1 MGRKAFLR
9 FALAVCLAIA
19 GLAVLLGLLVGA
31 QEQVYA
37 ASSQPASGG
46 AVLRLAPPSGPA
58 PAPAASPPL
67 APLSQGAGDVITV
80 CSGCPITSVQAAVNA
95 AATGDTIKVAQ
106 GVYTDANT
114 DGVVVVITKMLT
126 LRGGYTT
133 TNWTVSDPE
142 IYRTQLNGLGAARV
156 ISIAA
161 GIAPTVEGFEICNG
175 DADKGGGVYIAG
187 GSPTLRSNRIYSNTA
202 DAGGG
207 VYIAAGSPVVQ
218 NNLIYLNQSSIIG
231 FSGGGG
237 VYVADGTSLLQHN
250 TFYANAAVSY
260 GGGVYI
266 AAGSPVISATI
277 IASNAAFPGTIYGGG
292 IYAFGG
298 SAPILDYNDVWD
310 NTGGNYWGTTAGGN
324 SISANPLFEN
334 PAAEN
339 FRLLAGSP
347 CRDLVPV
354 AHSVGLDYEGRARP
368 FGEQSDVGAHE
379 FYSTDICSVRLG
391 SGRVYTSVQA
401 AVDAAGEGD
410 LIKVAGYCA
419 GVEGRSGVTQTVY
432 ISKGLTLRGGYTV
445 INWSDPDG
453 DAYVTTLDAEGQ
465 GRVVYVNSAAAVVVE
480 GFRIYNG
487 AITGTGSHG
496 GGVYLGGGGDHV
508 VRYNE
513 IYSNTANNDGGGVYL
528 GSSAR
533 VYENDIYSNVA
544 DSSGGGVYVDSGAR
558 VYGNDIYSNTA
569 VGVGGNYGG
578 GGICVE
584 HDDALVYDNVVYANK
599 ATGTG
604 EYDGGGGIQVRAGAM
619 VQDNVVYDNQSAR
632 VGGGIQVYL
641 VAAAVRGNTVY
652 ENTAADQGGGIHIKH
667 LFNGAVVEY
676 NTIYSNTASGVSNKV
691 GGGVYVEGSTSG
703 DGPTIQYNTISS
715 NTVSAK
721 DGGGIYAQNSSLI
734 RGNII
739 YNHSANRGG
748 GIAVTTVSGP
758 GPIIERN
765 EIFRNDATTEGG
777 GIWTGDND
785 QATIEG
791 NLVYSNTGGDGIN
804 IGFTALV
811 QNNTVYGNAEDGIEW
826 RGAGAPTLRN
836 NTAYG
841 NGEDGI
847 DLGND
852 TATLRNNIA
861 VSNTSYGITAP
872 LPMPCDYC
880 NVWGN
885 PLGINGGYGG
895 FVFGTNSISGNPLF
909 VTPGVDF
916 HLLPGSP
923 CIDTADPSDYPAK
936 DLDGVD
942 RPIGSRAD
950 VGAYEFRPGT
960 CFARIGGSGQVY
972 TDVQTAVYTASP
984 GVEVQ
989 VAGLCQGV
997 LAVGGGTVSQTVYIS
1012 QALTL
1017 RGGYT
1022 FTNWVSPTTQTVLDP
1037 QGQGRGVYITGTG
1050 AVMVDGFIIR
1060 GGSAVTG
1067 GGLYVAMALS
1077 PMIQNIVFYNN
1088 SADYGGGFGSAGGS
1102 PRLYNDT
1109 FISNTATYSGGA
1121 VYLGADSPVVSN
1133 TIVVSNTAA
1142 SGGGGGIFATVGFS
1156 PSLAYNNV
1164 WQNTGG
1170 NYAGSASADPTD
1182 FSDNPLFAD
1191 FAFHLQPDSPCIHTG
1206 DPGTTLDRDFE
1217 GDDRPLGRGYDV
1229 GADESALYPD
1239 VSFTPYSEKSGFPG
1253 DSVVHVHFLTNTG
1266 TITDTFDLTST
1277 LTTSETDWF
1286 ASHGL
1291 VFLLPPGA
1299 GVNVPVTISVP
1310 SEAVSGTW
1318 ASVVITAESRLNSD
1332 IYSVVSNTTIV
1343 SRKEGVELA
1352 PAYDEYVNPGTVI
1365 TYVHTITNTGNVS
1378 DTFVIEWSSSY
1389 GWAGVTPQ
1397 NLSLGSYVTATVW
1410 VSIEIPGT
1418 APGGLIETTV
1428 LTATSPGSGA
1438 QAVLTDTTEVNYV
1451 TGDRHV
1457 DDDAV
1462 DGDVVNNCLIA
1473 GEPCRTIGHAVDQ
1486 AIGGDTVKVAEG
1498 TYNEHDIN
1506 INKNITLRGGYTTG
1520 DWAASDP
1527 ENRPTTVDAQGAG
1540 RVFYVFGTPTIEG
1553 FIIQGGATAGSGG
1566 GIYIFSPGSPLI
1578 RQNVISGNTAG
1589 VYGGGIY
1596 NELGAPVLE
1605 QNVLKFNS
1613 AYQGGGF
1620 ASTADDPGFWS
1631 NMVYDNVAS
1640 ADGGGVYVSGGSP
1653 RIWHDTLYNN
1663 TADRGGG
1670 IYLAGS
1676 GSPVVSNTIV
1686 AKNTAVITG
1695 GGIYSQATGAA
1706 LDYNDVWDNTP
1717 TDFFGASLGPN
1728 SISQDPSF
1736 VYPNLVGGERNLR
1749 IRIYSPPSPCIDIGD
1764 ATTVAEDFEGDPRT
1778 MGDKPDIG
1786 ADEAKKVGVQLESD
1800 DTDSGKPG
1808 DTITYRPTLTN
1819 KGNYTDTFKITATSE
1834 RGWELNLPDDVELGP
1849 DSSKQVDVSIKIKA
1863 NAIAYTVDR
1872 MIVTATSYLDGN
1884 FYATVVNTTTVERD
1898 CDMGW
1903 STPTFRRH
1911 RVASDEFAETYVS
1924 FSHVL
1929 NNDGNFTDTYDL
1941 DWSGSGTYGWWPVD
1955 GPSSVVVGPYS
1966 SKTVYFTVTVEQA
1979 PTSTLMVDTISI
1991 TATAGCVSQYDIMV
2005 HRIIVNQKPGLVME
2019 KDESGSGGS
2028 GATLTYKHILTNT
2041 GNYYDNTIW
2050 LTWHNSEPEW
2060 TVEVNDE
2067 DTPPKGIGLWP
2078 NSPSTVTVKVTIPD
2092 DATCDDSNTTII
2104 TATSWAGAYM
2114 GQVVSVTVRDVTN
2127 VAEATGIEFTQDETG
2142 NVSSDPSQP
2151 VAITYTHH
2159 LTNDGNCADTFH
2171 FISQTIPGFTV
2182 TVVPASV
2189 PLQAWES
2196 TTIDVII
2203 TVPPTDTSNLL
2214 VYTAII
2220 TAEGIGEWPKEAV
2233 VDTTIVNQAA
2243 GVTLT
2248 PDNTDVITQPSPG
2261 HGFFPVQYTHTLT
2274 NDGNYTDTFYLT
2286 SWNED
2291 AWTMRINGQ
2300 APPVAVVVGSGAIT
2314 TVQVE
2319 VQVPWYV
2326 YTITN
2331 RTVVTATS
2339 EFSPSVAASAVN
2351 TTTVRRPHVT
2361 LWPNIAQSV
2370 APGDVITHVHR
2381 LTNTGGI
2388 TDTYVITYFSSRGWA
2403 VVTPTVVYTLPPG
2416 SGVPV
2421 TATISV
2427 PTETMILSGTA
2438 DTLVITATSQI
2449 TEVVYDTAVDTTTVP
2464 YVPAAVITPDPGS
2477 GEARPGNAI
2486 VYTHTVTNTGNYT
2499 ETFRLKA
2506 RSEYANIGIV
2516 PGETPLLGP
2525 EEAYTQVVV
2534 TVLLPTHAATGET
2547 EESQVLVELYDAEKS
2562 QWIALAVAHDR
2573 TYVIPITGTRY
2584 IALQG
2589 TNENNNCRIPDWN
2602 PCATIQQAVD
2612 QALTGDEVR
2621 VAQGVYTD
2629 VHVHVT
2635 SGYTQVV
2642 YLEKSLTLRGGYTTS
2657 NWIASDP
2664 VARLTALDAGGQGRV
2679 IYVGA
2684 GIAPTIEG
2692 FHLRG
2697 GYASGTDNGA
2707 GLYIA
2712 TWAKPTVQL
2721 NWIYSNTAQGGY
2733 GGGVYYDGGVG
2744 TPVLQRNTVYTNTA
2758 QRGAG
2763 FYIAAGSPRVW
2774 NNVVYRNYA
2783 ADRGGGLYNGTG
2795 NPLIWNNTFYSNT
2808 ADRGGGLYLAGGSP
2822 VVSNTIIAENTAV
2835 ITGGGIYSQTAG
2847 ALLDY
2852 NDVFGNSPTDFFGAS
2867 LGPNSIPDDPRFMDA
2882 AGYDLYL
2889 RGNSPAINAGDPS
2902 STLPNDDRDGNQRA
2916 LLSPHDIGAYENGL
2930 TSAKAFI
2937 EQAPSGALITYTIMV
2952 TSVGGA
2958 PRTNIPVTDTL
2969 HPYLDYVALDYTTGS
2984 GEYITSG
2991 HIISWTGPV
3000 SATPTLI
3007 TITARITGWVAA
3019 YFPITNVAWVN
3030 YTPTAMVTTMVEPGP
3045 GPRYVATTGVATD
3058 TLNSC
3063 LQPERPCL
3071 TIQYAVDQALP
3082 GDEVRVAMDTYT
3094 SLAAGQVV
3102 SVSKAIA
3109 LVGGYEAALWEYNP
3123 DVYTTT
3129 LEAPGGTGVTVIGPV
3144 TGTVTVAG
3152 FHVVSGTK
3160 GVAVYTATVI
3170 ISRCRIYDNSDGIYV
3185 TDGDLTLQRSWVYD
3199 NADDG
3204 VEMVGSGA
3212 YTLTNNVIAHN
3223 TGAGLRAAGTGTVL
3237 NNTFARNDAAG
3248 AVVSDTVYF
3257 TNTIFYSHT
3266 VGISVASGSA
3276 YLSNTIW
3283 YSNTTNQA
3291 AGALISSTNVYS
3303 DPVFVNPDGM
3313 DYHIQVDSAAIEA
3326 GVNVTWLTE
3335 EDIDGHPR
3343 PLLEKF
3349 DIGADEFALVIAKQG
3364 PASADP
3370 GEIITYIFAL
3380 EGQEEGL
3387 VLTDTLPSYLTL
3399 TGTVECSGAGSC
3411 GWSYVASQWTI
3422 TWTGDISVTQPAYIT
3437 YTAQITTWLGDDVEI
3452 FNDAEVL
3459 MYGAVYRT
3467 GPSLTTINGVPGPRH
3482 VDAATGVDTDN
3493 SCRMEW
3499 KPCATVQRAVG
3510 QARSGDTVKV
3520 AEDTYTGAGSNV
3532 VFIDKSLTLEGGYTT
3547 AWTISD
3553 PVNNP
3558 TYLDGEVSRRVIY
3571 ITGTVPVTVTGFHL
3585 INGSASDDGGGLY
3598 AYAAT
3603 VTLANNWI
3611 YSNTAQGGYGGG
3623 VYVWGVGSTELT
3635 LTNNVIAANQAD
3647 SGGDGLYVGG
3657 NASAQG
3663 YLCHN
3668 TIADNAEEG
3677 LRVGAFTL
3685 YMTNTILSGHT
3696 VGITTS
3702 SGSANVT
3709 ADYTLWDGN
3718 GTDTDDS
3725 AGGSITTDNDL
3736 TGDPSFINS
3745 AAMDYHIKGDSAAAG
3760 AGVWAGVDTDI
3771 DGESRSSPPD
3781 VGADQ
3786 YPLRISRWA
3795 SPDEL
3800 GPSQT
3805 VTHTL
3810 AITNVA
3816 DYVVYGVTLTDTLP
3830 AGVNYDSSINTVTY
3844 TLGSGGYT
3852 EGAIGWTVDVPAQSS
3867 VYITYSVNITPYLT
3881 DGIVITF
3888 TASVSDLVSV
3898 FSGDALTVTVR
3909 TLAGTVHKEGQG
3921 AVLPAGEA
3929 TIGELVTYT
3938 VLITVPAGHV
3948 AYEPV
3953 VVDELPR
3960 LVESGG
3966 TLSASPALTYV
3977 VGSGSVTGSSIVGE
3991 IPSADGGTIT
4001 WTLKTVT
4008 ATTTVGGAEIV
4019 TLTFNARVLDLTD
4032 NTGGDLLTN
4041 TVTISYTELYSA
4053 GLARVIGDAQVLTL
4067 AEPNPVLTHTAAMT
4081 QELGTG
4087 ELVVIT
4093 VTVHNTGTTTL
4104 YDVMVTDTLQGGWV
4118 VSDTGAEVFTRNIIS
4133 ISAGGSIPVTF
4144 TARVSDTIEPAGIL
4158 TATAEVLGT
4167 SLPGIETYERVY
4179 TITQAV
4185 ITATIGYPNLLI
4197 SKDGPAVRSPGQ
4209 EIVYTI
4215 RYTNTGAVPAEG
4227 VQITDTLPL
4236 SLTGLISATSA
4247 GATVEHVGQTIT
4259 WTLTSPVGRG
4269 ASGDVW
4275 ITATVTITAQE
4286 GAVLVNTAGLVVIT
4300 TTEMITTDNSALAS
4314 TTVQLPSLSIT
4325 KTVEP
4330 AAAVLPDDLLT
4341 YTLTISNAGL
4351 GDATGLVISDTVP
4364 LSTTYQPLSCSGGNG
4379 CGESG
4384 GVVTWTMALLPAG
4397 EERSVTFTVQ
4407 VNSDV
4412 EFGTTILNETYDVA
4426 STQGMTA
4433 TADAPVGTMV
4443 DVVRDLSLEP
4453 PTQVASIL
4461 PGAQWVYIHTL
4472 KNLGNLAA
4480 TFDLAVSP
4488 EPLGWTYT
4496 LQPSSV
4502 ALAPNQ
4508 SVIITLTVQAPA
4520 STGQAVAV
4528 ITATW
4533 QGVPIVY
4540 ATAVDTTTVGCA
4552 APSAVSI
4559 DYSPTAPLIG
4569 QTVTFTAT
4577 VTGGTPP
4584 FNYTWDFGDS
4594 SGDTGRVVTHA
4605 YDDDTSYNVQLTVT
4619 NCGGVFQ
4626 DQDQRIVIVNPYN
4639 IYLPLVLRNYQ

>member
-1 MGRKAFLR
+1 
-9 FALAVCLAIA
+9 
-19 GLAVLLGLLVGA
+19 
-31 QEQVYA
+31 
-37 ASSQPASGG
+37 
-46 AVLRLAPPSGPA
+46 
-58 PAPAASPPL
+58 
-67 APLSQGAGDVITV
+67 
-80 CSGCPITSVQAAVNA
+80 
-95 AATGDTIKVAQ
+95 
-106 GVYTDANT
+106 VYTDANF
-114 DGVVVVITKMLT
+114 DSVVVVITKTLT

-133 TNWTVSDPE
+133 TDWTVSNPE

-161 GIAPTVEGFEICNG
+161 GIAPTVEGFEIYNG

-187 GSPTLRSNRIYSNTA
+187 GSPTLRRNRIHSNTA
-202 DAGGG
+202 GHGGG
-207 VYIAAGSPVVQ
+207 IYIAGGSPVVQ
-218 NNLIYLNQSSIIG
+218 NSLIYLNESTASG
-231 FSGGGG
+231 TGGGG
-237 VYVADGTSLLQHN
+237 VCIADGTPLLQHN
-250 TFYANAAVSY
+250 TIYSNTAMTY

-266 AAGSPVISATI
+266 IAGSPLISATI
-277 IASNAAFPGTIYGGG
+277 IVSNATTFVNGGG
-292 IYAFGG
+292 GVYAAGG
-298 SAPILDYNDVWD
+298 SSPILDYNDVWGST
-310 NTGGNYWGTTAGGN
+310 NTGGNYQGPSAAAGGN
-324 SISANPLFEN
+324 SISLNPLFEN
-334 PAAEN
+334 PTGEN

-354 AHSVGLDYEGRARP
+354 AQSVGLDYEGRARP
-368 FGEQSDVGAHE
+368 FDEQSDVGAYE
-379 FYSTDICSVRLG
+379 FYSTDICFVHFEG
-391 SGRVYTSVQA
+391 GQVYTSVQA
-401 AVDAAGEGD
+401 AVDAAEEGD

-419 GVEGRSGVTQTVY
+419 GVERRGGVTQTVY
-432 ISKGLTLRGGYTV
+432 ITQGLTMRGGYT
-445 INWSDPDG
+445 ITNWSDPDW

-465 GRVVYVNSAAAVVVE
+465 GRVVYVDSAAVVVVE
-480 GFRIYNG
+480 GFRIHNG
-487 AITGTGSHG
+487 AITGTGSDHG

-508 VRYNE
+508 VRYNG
-513 IYSNTANNDGGGVYL
+513 IYSNTANNNGGGIYIDSSARVYGNDICSNTANNNGGGVYID
-528 GSSAR
+528 SSAC
-533 VYENDIYSNVA
+533 VYENDIYTNVA
-544 DSSGGGVYVDSGAR
+544 DYGGGGVYIHGSAR

-569 VGVGGNYGG
+569 VGGGGNNGG
-578 GGICVE
+578 GGISVG
-584 HDDALVYDNVVYANK
+584 HAGALVYDNVVRANE
-599 ATGTG
+599 ATGDAS
-604 EYDGGGGIQVRAGAM
+604 YDGGGGIQVGASAT
-619 VQDNVVYDNQSAR
+619 VQDNVVYDNQSASD
-632 VGGGIQVYL
+632 GGGIQVCG
-641 VAAAVRGNTVY
+641 VAAAVRGNTIY
-652 ENTAADQGGGIHIKH
+652 ENTADDRGGGIYILHASS
-667 LFNGAVVEY
+667 GAVIEH
-676 NTIYSNTASGVSNKV
+676 NTIYSNTASGSVSDKV
-691 GGGVYVEGSTSG
+691 GGGIYAEGSTSG
-703 DGPTIQYNTISS
+703 AGPTIQYNTISS
-715 NTVSAK
+715 NTVSAGK
-721 DGGGIYAQNSSLI
+721 DGGGIYAQDSSLI

-739 YNHSANRGG
+739 YNHSATRGG
-748 GIAVTTVSGP
+748 GIAVTTDDATYP
-758 GPIIERN
+758 GPTIERN
-765 EIFRNDATTEGG
+765 EIFRNDASTAGG
-777 GIWTGDND
+777 GIWAGGND
-785 QATIEG
+785 KATIES
-791 NLVYSNTGGDGIN
+791 NLVYSNTGSGGISVGTDN
-804 IGFTALV
+804 NVASVI
-811 QNNTVYGNAEDGIEW
+811 QNNTVYGNAQDGIEV
-826 RGAGAPTLRN
+826 RGSIQN
-836 NTAYG
+836 Y
-841 NGEDGI
+841 I
-847 DLGND
+847 
-852 TATLRNNIA
+852 TLRNNIV
-861 VSNTSYGITAP
+861 VSNTRSGITSTAP
-872 LPMPCDYC
+872 VVCDYC
-880 NVWGN
+880 DVWGN
-885 PLGINGGYGG
+885 ADNYGNQASE
-895 FVFGTNSISGNPLF
+895 FPTEPIDANPLF
-909 VTPGVDF
+909 ETPGVDF
-916 HLLPGSP
+916 YLQPGSP
-923 CIDTADPSDYPAK
+923 CIDKADRSNYPAK

-942 RPIGSRAD
+942 RPIGLRAD

-989 VAGLCQGV
+989 VAGLCEGV

-1037 QGQGRGVYITGTG
+1037 QGQGRGVYITGTS
-1050 AVMVDGFIIR
+1050 AVTVEGFIIR
-1060 GGSAVTG
+1060 GGDADTGGGASTG

-1077 PMIQNIVFYNN
+1077 PTIQNIVFYNN
-1088 SADYGGGFGSAGGS
+1088 SADYGGGFGSAGGG

-1121 VYLGADSPVVSN
+1121 VYLGAGSPAVSN

-1142 SGGGGGIFATVGFS
+1142 SGGGGGIFATVGFT

-1164 WQNTGG
+1164 WQNPGDD
-1170 NYAGSASADPTD
+1170 YAGSASADPTD
-1182 FSDNPLFAD
+1182 SSDNPLFAD
-1191 FAFHLQPDSPCIHTG
+1191 LTAFHLRFDSPCVHTG

-1217 GDDRPLGRGYDV
+1217 GDDRPLGRGYDI

-1239 VSFTPYSEKSGFPG
+1239 VSFTPYSEKFGFPG
-1253 DSVVHVHFLTNTG
+1253 DSVVHIHFLTNTG
-1266 TITDTFDLTST
+1266 TITATFDLTST
-1277 LTTSETDWF
+1277 LTTSGTDWF
-1286 ASHGL
+1286 ASHDL
-1291 VFLLPPGA
+1291 VFLLAPGA

-1318 ASVVITAESRLNSD
+1318 ASVVITAESRLNTD

-1352 PAYDEYVNPGTVI
+1352 PAYDEYVNPGMVI
-1365 TYVHTITNTGNVS
+1365 TYVHTITNTGNIS
-1378 DTFVIEWSSSY
+1378 DTFDIEWSSSH
-1389 GWAGVTPQ
+1389 GWVKEVTPTQ

-1410 VSIEIPGT
+1410 VRIEIPGT
-1418 APGGLIETTV
+1418 APGGLIETTA

-1438 QAVLTDTTEVNYV
+1438 QAVLIDTTEVNYV

-1457 DDDAV
+1457 DDATGDDAE
-1462 DGDVVNNCLIA
+1462 NNCLVA
-1473 GEPCRTIGHAVDQ
+1473 GDPCGTIGHAVDQ

-1520 DWAASDP
+1520 GPTPWAEPDP
-1527 ENRPTTVDAQGAG
+1527 ESRPPTTVDAQGAG

-1596 NELGAPVLE
+1596 NELGSPTLE
-1605 QNVLKFNS
+1605 QNELKFNS

-1620 ASTADDPGFWS
+1620 ASTADAPDFWS

-1653 RIWHDTLYNN
+1653 RMWHDTLYNN

-1670 IYLAGS
+1670 IYLAGG
-1676 GSPVVSNTIV
+1676 GSPVVKNTIV

-1695 GGIYSQATGAA
+1695 GGIYSQATGAV

-1728 SISQDPSF
+1728 SISQDPRF
-1736 VYPNLVGGERNLR
+1736 VYPNLVGGERNLH
-1749 IRIYSPPSPCIDIGD
+1749 IRIYSPRSPCIDVGA
-1764 ATTVAEDFEGDPRT
+1764 ATTVAEDFEGDPRA
-1778 MGDKPDIG
+1778 MGTAPDIG
-1786 ADEAKKVGVQLESD
+1786 ADEAKEVGVQLEPD
-1800 DTDSGKPG
+1800 DTDSDIPG
-1808 DTITYRPTLTN
+1808 ATVTYRPTLTN
-1819 KGNYTDTFKITATSE
+1819 TGNYTDTFKITATSE
-1834 RGWELNLPDDVELGP
+1834 HGWELNLPDDVELGP

-1863 NAIAYTVDR
+1863 SAIAYTVDR

-1884 FYATVVNTTTVERD
+1884 FSATVVNTTTVELD

-1911 RVASDEFAETYVS
+1911 RVASDEFAETYVP

-1941 DWSGSGTYGWWPVD
+1941 DWSGSGPYGWWPVD
-1955 GPSSVVVGPYS
+1955 GPSSVEVGPYS
-1966 SKTVYFTVTVEQA
+1966 SKTVYFTVTVDPA
-1979 PTSTLMVDTISI
+1979 PTSTLMVDTINV
-1991 TATAGCVSQYDIMV
+1991 TATTGCDGQDDKIW
-2005 HRIIVNQKPGLVME
+2005 HEIIVNQKPGLVME
-2019 KDESGSGGS
+2019 KDESLTGGP
-2028 GATLTYKHILTNT
+2028 GATLEYTHILTNT
-2041 GNYYDNTIW
+2041 GNYYDSTIW
-2050 LTWHNSEPEW
+2050 FTWHSEPEW
-2060 TVEVNDE
+2060 TVEVNGNTDPLGFG
-2067 DTPPKGIGLWP
+2067 TGRWP
-2078 NSPSTVTVKVTIPD
+2078 NSPYTVTVEVTIPD
-2092 DATCDDSNTTII
+2092 DATCNMSNTTII
-2104 TATSWAGAYM
+2104 TATSWAGLYM
-2114 GQVVSVTVRDVTN
+2114 GQVVSVTVRDVTD
-2127 VAEATGIEFTQDETG
+2127 VAETTGIEFTQDETG

-2151 VAITYTHH
+2151 VAITYTHR
-2159 LTNDGNCADTFH
+2159 LTNAGNCPDTFH
-2171 FISQTIPGFTV
+2171 FIYQTIPGFTV

-2196 TTIDVII
+2196 TTVDVVI
-2203 TVPPTDTSNLL
+2203 TVPPTDTTDLL

-2220 TAEGIGEWPKEAV
+2220 TPEDSLGWPGEAV

-2243 GVTLT
+2243 GVMLTLGT
-2248 PDNTDVITQPSPG
+2248 TRVITQPSPG
-2261 HGFFPVQYTHTLT
+2261 QGFVPVQYTHTLT
-2274 NDGNYTDTFYLT
+2274 NSGNYTDTFYLT
-2286 SWNED
+2286 SRNED
-2291 AWTMRINGQ
+2291 AWTTKINGQ

-2339 EFSPSVAASAVN
+2339 EFSESVAASAVN

-2361 LWPNIAQSV
+2361 LWPDFVLSV
-2370 APGDVITHVHR
+2370 APGDVITHIHR

-2388 TDTYVITYFSSRGWA
+2388 TDTYVITYASGLGWT

-2449 TEVVYDTAVDTTTVP
+2449 TQVVYDTAVDTTTVP

-2477 GEARPGNAI
+2477 GQARPGNAI

-2516 PGETPLLGP
+2516 PGWSPPLGP
-2525 EEAYTQVVV
+2525 GEAYTQVVV

-2547 EESQVLVELYDAEKS
+2547 EESQVLVELFDAEEG
-2562 QWIALAVAHDR
+2562 QWIALDVARDD
-2573 TYVIPITGTRY
+2573 TFVTPITGTRY
-2584 IALQG
+2584 VALQG

-2602 PCATIQQAVD
+2602 PCATTQQAVD

-2629 VHVHVT
+2629 VHIT

-2642 YLEKSLTLRGGYTTS
+2642 YLEESLTLRGGYTTS

-2664 VARLTALDAGGQGRV
+2664 VARRTALDAGGQGRV
-2679 IYVGA
+2679 IYVTGA

-2712 TWAKPTVQL
+2712 IWAEPTVQL

-2733 GGGVYYDGGVG
+2733 GGGVYYGGGG

-2783 ADRGGGLYNGTG
+2783 DDRGGGLYSGSSS
-2795 NPLIWNNTFYSNT
+2795 LIWNNTFYSNT

-2852 NDVFGNSPTDFFGAS
+2852 NDVWSNTPTDFFGAS
-2867 LGPNSIPDDPRFMDA
+2867 LGPNSIPDDPRFMDV
-2882 AGYDLYL
+2882 AGYDLHL

-2902 STLPNDDRDGNQRA
+2902 GTQPSLDRDGNLRT
-2916 LLSPHDIGAYENGL
+2916 LLSPHDIGAYEQGL
-2930 TSAKAFI
+2930 AGAKAFI

-2984 GEYITSG
+2984 GGYITSG
-2991 HIISWTGPV
+2991 HTISWTGPV
-3000 SATPTLI
+3000 YTATPTLI

-3019 YFPITNVAWVN
+3019 DIPITNVAWVN

-3045 GPRYVATTGVATD
+3045 GPRHVATTGIATD

-3071 TIQYAVDQALP
+3071 TIQYAVSQALP
-3082 GDEVRVAMDTYT
+3082 DDEVRVAMGTYT
-3094 SLAAGQVV
+3094 DTLVAGQVV

-3109 LVGGYEAALWEYNP
+3109 LMGGYEATLWEYNP
-3123 DVYTTT
+3123 DIYTTT
-3129 LEAPGGTGVTVIGPV
+3129 LEAPAGGMGVTVIGPV

-3152 FHVVSGTK
+3152 FHVVSGTD
-3160 GVAVYTATVI
+3160 GVAVYTATAV
-3170 ISRCRIYDNSDGIYV
+3170 ISRCRVYSNTDDGIYV
-3185 TDGDLTLQRSWVYD
+3185 EDGDLTLQRSWVYD

-3204 VEMVGSGA
+3204 VEVVGSGA

-3223 TGAGLRAAGTGTVL
+3223 MGTGLRAAGTGTML
-3237 NNTFARNDAAG
+3237 NNTFARNDGGG
-3248 AVVSDTVYF
+3248 AVVSATAHF

-3266 VGISVASGSA
+3266 VGINVMVGGSA

-3291 AGALISSTNVYS
+3291 AGTLISSTNVYS
-3303 DPVFVNPDGM
+3303 DPVFVDPDGM
-3313 DYHIQVDSAAIEA
+3313 DYHIQVTSVAIE
-3326 GVNVTWLTE
+3326 GGMNVTWLTE
-3335 EDIDGHPR
+3335 DIDGNLR

-3349 DIGADEFALVIAKQG
+3349 DIGADEFALVIDKQG
-3364 PASADP
+3364 PESADP

-3387 VLTDTLPSYLTL
+3387 MLTDTLPSYLTFA
-3399 TGTVECSGAGSC
+3399 GTVECSGAGTC
-3411 GWSYVASQWTI
+3411 GYLIAERTI

-3482 VDAATGVDTDN
+3482 VDAATGVDADN

-3499 KPCATVQRAVG
+3499 KPCATVQRAVD

-3520 AEDTYTGAGSNV
+3520 AADTYTGAGGNPV
-3532 VFIDKSLTLEGGYTT
+3532 VSINKPLTLEGGYTT
-3547 AWTISD
+3547 AWTTSD

-3558 TYLDGEVSRRVIY
+3558 TYLDGEGSRRVVY

-3585 INGSASDDGGGLY
+3585 INGFVSGDGGGLY

-3603 VTLANNWI
+3603 VNLAGNWI
-3611 YSNTAQGGYGGG
+3611 YSNTASASGGG

-3635 LTNNVIAANQAD
+3635 LTNNVIAANQAG

-3663 YLCHN
+3663 YLRHN

-3685 YMTNTILSGHT
+3685 YMTNTILAGHT

-3702 SGSANVT
+3702 SGSADVT

-3718 GTDTDDS
+3718 GTYTDNS
-3725 AGGSITTDNDL
+3725 AGGSITTINDL
-3736 TGDPSFINS
+3736 TGDPRFINS
-3745 AAMDYHIKGDSAAAG
+3745 AALDYHIKGDSDAAG

-3771 DGESRSSPPD
+3771 DGESRSSRPD

-3786 YPLRISRWA
+3786 YPLRTSRWA
-3795 SPDEL
+3795 SSDVL
-3800 GPSQT
+3800 GPCQT

-3810 AITNVA
+3810 ALINVA
-3816 DYVVYGVTLTDTLP
+3816 NYDILGVTLTDTLP
-3830 AGVNYDSSINTVTY
+3830 AGVNYDSSINAITY
-3844 TLGSGGYT
+3844 TLGSGGYLEA
-3852 EGAIGWTVDVPAQSS
+3852 EGAVGWSGYVPAQSS
-3867 VYITYSVNITPYLT
+3867 VYITYSANITPYLT

-3888 TASVSDLVSV
+3888 TASVSDPVSV
-3898 FSGDALTVTVR
+3898 FSGDPLTVTVS
-3909 TLAGTVHKEGQG
+3909 TLAGTVHKGGQG
-3921 AVLPAGEA
+3921 AVSPAGQA
-3929 TIGELVTYT
+3929 TIGELITYT
-3938 VLITVPAGHV
+3938 VHLTVPAGHV

-3960 LVESGG
+3960 LV
-3966 TLSASPALTYV
+3966 TTPALTYM
-3977 VGSGSVTGSSIVGE
+3977 VGSGSVTGGGSSIVSE
-3991 IPSADGGTIT
+3991 TVSADRGTIT

-4008 ATTTVGGAEIV
+4008 ATTTVGGSEIV
-4019 TLTFNARVLDLTD
+4019 TLTFNARVLNLTD
-4032 NTGGDLLTN
+4032 NTDGDLLTN
-4041 TVTISYTELYSA
+4041 TVTISYTELYST
-4053 GLARVIGDAQVLTL
+4053 GLARVIDDAQVLTL
-4067 AEPNPVLTHTAAMT
+4067 AEPDPVLTHTSAMT

-4087 ELVVIT
+4087 DLVVIT
-4093 VTVHNTGTTTL
+4093 VTVHNAGAATL
-4104 YDVMVTDTLQGGWV
+4104 YDVTVTDTLQGGWV
-4118 VSDTGAEVFTRNIIS
+4118 VSDTGSLVFTQAIGSIGAGVS
-4133 ISAGGSIPVTF
+4133 ISVTF
-4144 TARVSDTIEPAGIL
+4144 IARVSDVIEPAGIL
-4158 TATAEVLGT
+4158 TGTAEVLGT
-4167 SLPGIETYERVY
+4167 SLPGIETYERAY
-4179 TITQAV
+4179 TTTQAV

-4197 SKDGPAVRSPGQ
+4197 SKDGPVVRSPGQ
-4209 EIVYTI
+4209 EIAYTI

-4236 SLTGLISATSA
+4236 SLTGVVSATSA
-4247 GATVEHVGQTIT
+4247 GAMVEVEHVAQTIT

-4269 ASGDVW
+4269 ASGDIW

-4286 GAVLVNTAGLVVIT
+4286 GAELVNTAGVVVLT
-4300 TTEMITTDNSALAS
+4300 TTEMITTDNSALVS

-4330 AAAVLPDDLLT
+4330 ATAVLPNGLLT

-4351 GDATGLVISDTVP
+4351 GDATGLVVSDTVP
-4364 LSTTYQPLSCSGGNG
+4364 VSTTYQSCAGGDWCGFNSGNG
-4379 CGESG
+4379 
-4384 GVVTWTMALLPAG
+4384 VVIWTMALLPAG
-4397 EERSVTFTVQ
+4397 EQRSITFIVR
-4407 VNSDV
+4407 VNGDV
-4412 EFGTTILNETYDVA
+4412 EYGATVLNDTYDVA

-4433 TADAPVGTMV
+4433 TADAPVVTTVKLVG
-4443 DVVRDLSLEP
+4443 DLSLEP
-4453 PTQVASIL
+4453 PTRGESIM
-4461 PGAQWVYIHTL
+4461 PGGQADYTHTL
-4472 KNLGNLAA
+4472 TNLGNYTA
-4480 TFDLAVSP
+4480 TFDLEVSDAP
-4488 EPLGWTYT
+4488 SGWTYT
-4496 LQPSSV
+4496 LQPSGLDAV
-4502 ALAPNQ
+4502 VDLAPND
-4508 SVIITLTVQAPA
+4508 SAIVTLKVKRDSGVIT
-4520 STGQAVAV
+4520 QAVAI
-4528 ITATW
+4528 ITATGTW
-4533 QGVPIVY
+4533 QSITKT
-4540 ATAVDTTTVGCA
+4540 AEAVDTTTIGCVS
-4552 APSAVSI
+4552 PSAVSI

-4577 VTGGTPP
+4577 VTGGTPS
-4584 FNYTWDFGDS
+4584 FDYTWDFDDGS
-4594 SGDTGRVVTHA
+4594 PAGTGAVVTHA
-4605 YDDDTSYNVQLTVT
+4605 YTDDRSYTVQLTVT
-4619 NCGGVFQ
+4619 NCGGAFQ
-4626 DQDQRIVIVNPYN
+4626 RQAQRTVIVNPYN
-4639 IYLPLVLRNYQ
+4639 IYLPLVLRDYH